1 MTIKEMESLTGMT
14 RANIRFYESK
24 GLLSPERGEN
34 GYREYT
40 EKDLIALQRIKL
52 LRMLNLSLEEIQKL
66 QMGEEAME
74 TVLSRHEEQ
83 LQQEGERIA
92 RCREVC
98 AQMKADRVQYSTL
111 NADKYLQKVNEPEP
125 ETQPEPQWK
134 QDVLP
139 RVRSPFRRFFARW
152 LDLIFYVT
160 LWQLFLVIVLD
171 VNLSNRGSRGDVLDA
186 VMQLLLMLVLE
197 PIFLR
202 LLGTTPGKWI
212 LGLRV
217 TGEDGKHLTL
227 AQARSRTWKVWFRG
241 MGLGIPIYNL
251 VRYWKSYRACEDGEM
266 LDWEEDSTLTLRD
279 EKRWRTVVWIGVA
292 CVLIGSTVL
301 TMAWAQ
307 LPKYRGDLTA
317 AQFSENYNRYCRYYG
332 FDGLRKLDTE
342 GNWVENQ
349 YPEGTVVVEVMES
362 VPLPPLEFTQE
373 NGIITGISFTL
384 TSESEEEIIGN
395 YDTELLL
402 LVESFAGA
410 QWDRGL
416 FDRELGQFSQ
426 LLNDSSFSGLEE
438 EIYGVRVTRK
448 VQYSGYELSAGWG
461 LIPEEGKS
469 CRFVM
474 EFSMIK

>member
-40 EKDLIALQRIKL
+40 EKDLVVLQRIKL
-52 LRMLNLSLEEIQKL
+52 LRMLDLSLEEIQKL
-66 QMGEEAME
+66 QTGEEPMDS
-74 TVLSRHEEQ
+74 VLSRH
-83 LQQEGERIA
+83 LQQLERQGEQIA
-92 RCREVC
+92 RCRDVC
-98 AQMKADRVQYSTL
+98 AQMKADKVQYQTL
-111 NADKYLQKVNEPEP
+111 NADKYLQEVNHPKPES
-125 ETQPEPQWK
+125 QPEPQWK

-139 RVRSPFRRFFARW
+139 RVHSPFRRFFARW

-171 VNLSNRGSRGDVLDA
+171 MNLSNRGSGGDVLDA

-197 PIFLR
+197 PVFLR

-251 VRYWKSYRACEDGEM
+251 VRYWKSYRACEDGEI

-279 EKRWRTVVWIGVA
+279 EKRWRTAAWIGCV
-292 CVLIGSTVL
+292 CVLIGSIVF

-307 LPKYRGDLTA
+307 LPKHRGDLTV
-317 AQFSENYNRYCRYYG
+317 AQFSENYNRYCQYYG
-332 FDGLRKLDTE
+332 FDGLRKLDAE

-349 YPEGTVVVEVMES
+349 YPEGTVVIEVMEG

-373 NGIITGISFTL
+373 DGIITGISFTL
-384 TSESEEEIIGN
+384 SSESQEEIIGD
-395 YDTELLL
+395 YDTELFL

-416 FDRELGQFSQ
+416 FDRELEQFSQ
-426 LLNDSSFSGLEE
+426 LLNDSYFSGFQEE
-438 EIYGVRVTRK
+438 LYGVRVSRK
-448 VQYSGYELSAGWG
+448 VEYSGYGPSAGWG
-461 LIPEEGKS
+461 LIPEEGQP
-469 CRFVM
+469 CRFAM
-474 EFSMIK
+474 EFSMTK